1 MTEPTKIDFRH
12 GRAQKVDDVIDLVEM
27 LFPGN
32 RNQQHAAVR
41 ILLALKVAKGPVSS
55 LSETERTHSISRRTL
70 QRARAKLSRLGL
82 IERVTWMN
90 SRYDGREGWK
100 LSCRMG
106 SGLRQLAD
114 WIDQWRRGTDV
125 ERRRKEEEGR
135 KKEEEGRENKSSGKS
150 LFSCFFSLFFLL
162 LF

>member
-1 MTEPTKIDFRH
+1 MTEPTKIDFGY
-12 GRAQKVDDVIDLVEM
+12 GRARKIDDVVDLVEM

-32 RNQQHAAVR
+32 RNRQHAAVR
-41 ILLALKVAKGPVSS
+41 ILLALKIAAAPVSS
-55 LSETERTHSISRRTL
+55 LSETERAHGISRRTL

-100 LSCRMG
+100 LSGRMG

-114 WIDQWRRGTDV
+114 RIDRWRRGTDAGQ
-125 ERRRKEEEGR
+125 RRKEEA
-135 KKEEEGRENKSSGKS
+135 
-150 LFSCFFSLFFLL
+150 LAQLL
-162 LF
+162 RP